1 MQVVIA
7 VLGLLGQVALMP
19 ARTKLSDVSTGTTAR
34 SIAQS
39 DLVPTQHTCAVP
51 EGATAA
57 EVCPG
62 LTTEGRADRE
72 WQLQVPAGARWLF
85 YGPSYMGEIFAA
97 VIAANKDQIARIEN
111 LANSAFARELTANYT
126 TLPHCDENKT
136 VVPCCGRPGR
146 ELTCN
151 VVGSETACV
160 NAPVGANRITLTNG
174 AVLVGVNN
182 QAALQEESAA
192 QRIANAFR
200 GLSLDHMFY
209 MHPHN
214 WQPSGK
220 YRGAWG
226 LCIHGDEP
234 PSNLAKRLESE
245 RGDPAAADD
254 LSKDMCTGGYGNESI
269 PGAAY
274 IDCVERSALW
284 PLLRRVAR
292 SATLVAPFNVAAGQA
307 ELGGTHTRVP
317 VYYTQRQSDRS
328 RCECYAGDD
337 LPTGLASRDYTR
349 SHQCIV
355 LYEPASETY
364 FGGSVMDMAEDLL
377 QSVVS
382 RRAET
387 IAAL

>member
-1 MQVVIA
+1 MQVVVA

-19 ARTKLSDVSTGTTAR
+19 ERMKLSDVSTGTTAR

-57 EVCPG
+57 EVCPA

-97 VIAANKDQIARIEN
+97 VIAANKGQIARIEN

-126 TLPHCDENKT
+126 SLPHCDENKT
-136 VVPCCGRPGR
+136 VVPCCGRPGI

-160 NAPVGANRITLTNG
+160 NAPIGANRITLTNG

-192 QRIANAFR
+192 QRIAEAFR

-209 MHPHN
+209 MHPHK
-214 WQPSGK
+214 WEPSGK
-220 YRGAWG
+220 YRGSWG
-226 LCIHGDEP
+226 LCIHDEP
-234 PSNLAKRLESE
+234 PSIPAKRLESE

-254 LSKDMCTGGYGNESI
+254 LSKDMCTGGYGNESV

-284 PLLRRVAR
+284 PVLRWVAR
-292 SATLVAPFNVAAGQA
+292 STTLVATSF
-307 ELGGTHTRVP
+307 LTCCKRTL
-317 VYYTQRQSDRS
+317 T
-328 RCECYAGDD
+328 
-337 LPTGLASRDYTR
+337 LAS
-349 SHQCIV
+349 S
-355 LYEPASETY
+355 
-364 FGGSVMDMAEDLL
+364 
-377 QSVVS
+377 
-382 RRAET
+382 
-387 IAAL
+387 